1 MTPYIQ
7 LIIEFLFEKY
17 SESIKQRLGIP
28 FIIHIILVVTMLAT
42 SELHRM
48 HEAGIKPGISYEL
61 AFTDT
66 EVEEEHSEFVHS
78 ISFVCR
84 GLIFFININLIL
96 FFFRHCCDLGTKQF
110 KRGFFLHRLVHHHFQ
125 CYNHNSYFLRLRS
138 QIR

>member
-48 HEAGIKPGISYEL
+48 HEAGIKPGILMNLLS
-61 AFTDT
+61 
-66 EVEEEHSEFVHS
+66 
-78 ISFVCR
+78 
-84 GLIFFININLIL
+84 LIL
-96 FFFRHCCDLGTKQF
+96 RWKKNIQSLCIQF
-110 KRGFFLHRLVHHHFQ
+110 HSSVEA
-125 CYNHNSYFLRLRS
+125 
-138 QIR
+138 